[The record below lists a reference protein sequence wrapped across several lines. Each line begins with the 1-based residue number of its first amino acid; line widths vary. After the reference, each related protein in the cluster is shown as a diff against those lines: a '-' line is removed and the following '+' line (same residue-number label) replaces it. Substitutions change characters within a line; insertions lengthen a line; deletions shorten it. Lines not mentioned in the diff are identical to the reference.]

1 MRFSISPQ
9 ALLSSDCDTGLFLAA
24 LFVKAGLEYY
34 DSSPVYIVNERV
46 FEQCVPAL
54 TSITSEHPYDN
65 EFSFAIIRKS
75 AATLESLI
83 VEDRDS
89 GIVKHM
95 VYHAD
100 GQSIVYPRLKVLEI
114 LGNSDD
120 GDKCAVEKSVAPF
133 PVLQNLR
140 LYASYIFADDTMFR
154 GNGNTLE
161 HLEMELDADTVD
173 MLRKYNVFSKGK
185 FPRLRS
191 VYIQHDPDSH
201 TRLSVEAFMQLV
213 FGMLSAKT
221 QILSVLAK
229 DSYRHLVNA
238 ISACSFAENFRI
250 FALDGTALSLL
261 EMLNV
266 VRLLP
271 NMTDFTCGFKGVD
284 PELDVELGQTIPDRL
299 FSQYYPL
306 NHRLKCW
313 HMRFSSGVTSK
324 DIAVSAIA
332 FAVLCPRFTFVKV
345 AINANDYNKE
355 LTDALGSGK
364 YDKHT
369 ERIMR
374 LFYDV

>member
-1 MRFSISPQ
+1 
-9 ALLSSDCDTGLFLAA
+9 
-24 LFVKAGLEYY
+24 
-34 DSSPVYIVNERV
+34 
-46 FEQCVPAL
+46 
-54 TSITSEHPYDN
+54 
-65 EFSFAIIRKS
+65 
-75 AATLESLI
+75 
-83 VEDRDS
+83 
-89 GIVKHM
+89 
-95 VYHAD
+95 
-100 GQSIVYPRLKVLEI
+100 
-114 LGNSDD
+114 
-120 GDKCAVEKSVAPF
+120 
-133 PVLQNLR
+133 
-140 LYASYIFADDTMFR
+140 
-154 GNGNTLE
+154 
-161 HLEMELDADTVD
+161 MELDADTVD

-191 VYIQHDPDSH
+191 VHIQHDPDSH
-201 TRLSVEAFMQLV
+201 TRLSVEAFMELV

-250 FALDGTALSLL
+250 FTLDETSLSLL
-261 EMLNV
+261 EMLNII
-266 VRLLP
+266 RLLP
-271 NMTDFTCGFKGVD
+271 KMTDFTCGFKGVD
-284 PELDVELGQTIPDRL
+284 PELDVELGQAIPDHL

-306 NHRLKCW
+306 NHRFKCW

-324 DIAVSAIA
+324 DVAVSAIA
-332 FAVLCPRFTFVKV
+332 LAVLCPRFTFVKV